1 LCFGV
6 ARQDDIPTRTA
17 VRLSS
22 SLLLLMMPSMRL
34 ELRLARCMVPTDAVL
49 ACLEWAAATAAAE
62 GVVDDLPGEAM
73 EVGGE
78 VDGRPA
84 GPIGASA
91 WSSPCIVGCG

>member
-1 LCFGV
+1 
-6 ARQDDIPTRTA
+6 
-17 VRLSS
+17 
-22 SLLLLMMPSMRL
+22 
-34 ELRLARCMVPTDAVL
+34 MVPTDAVL

-84 GPIGASA
+84 GPHRRVCMVLPLHRGLR
-91 WSSPCIVGCG
+91 VGETGGVGGRRVV